1 MTTIVGIQGDG
12 WAVLGSDSRSTSD
25 AGSMVNMATP
35 KIVQNGP
42 YLIAGAGSVRGCN
55 ILQFG
60 WTPPKPRGDL
70 DKFMTKH
77 FIPAMRKVFL
87 ENGYDIKAESQAAEH
102 DSEFLV
108 AIDGVIYPIYDD
120 YSWERSA
127 DPYYTIGSGGKYA
140 LGALMASSYEYTFNP
155 EGAEKLVYEAISI
168 AIDCDQYSGGAILTF
183 SQEAR

>member
-1 MTTIVGIQGDG
+1 MTTIVGVQGNG

-25 AGSMVNMATP
+25 AGSMVQMATP

-70 DKFMTKH
+70 DKFMAKY
-77 FIPAMRKVFL
+77 FIPSMREVFQK
-87 ENGYDIKAESQAAEH
+87 NGYDIKADSGAAEH

-108 AIDGVIYPIYDD
+108 CVNGVIFPIYDD
-120 YSWERSA
+120 YSFERSA

-140 LGALMASSYEYTFNP
+140 LGALLATSYNRDFEPGEVRTQIYDSI
-155 EGAEKLVYEAISI
+155 AI
-168 AIDCDQYSGGAILTF
+168 AIDCDQYSGGEIHLYTQA
-183 SQEAR
+183 AK

>member
-1 MTTIVGIQGDG
+1 
-12 WAVLGSDSRSTSD
+12 
-25 AGSMVNMATP
+25 MATP
-35 KIVQNGP
+35 KVVQNGP

-55 ILQFG
+55 ILQYG

-108 AIDGVIYPIYDD
+108 SIDGVIYPIYDD

-140 LGALMASSYEYTFNP
+140 LGALLATSYNRDFEPGDCSTQI
-155 EGAEKLVYEAISI
+155 YEAISI
-168 AIDCDQYSGGAILTF
+168 AIECDQYSGGEIHLYR
-183 SQEAR
+183 QEAK